1 MAVLLLSDPPSYLWF
16 SFTGHSSLS
25 RRKSLWVS
33 SPSTKLLTLE
43 EAQAQTRG
51 HSNSPVVS
59 DSREIEGPAA
69 LQGKF
74 HPDSGFPSKRSREV
88 SFPAPI
94 IVVGVGFF
102 PIMLLLQKLAETKL
116 S

>member
-59 DSREIEGPAA
+59 DSREIEAEEGPAA

-74 HPDSGFPSKRSREV
+74 YPVSGFPSER
-88 SFPAPI
+88 
-94 IVVGVGFF
+94 
-102 PIMLLLQKLAETKL
+102 
-116 S
+116 

>member
-25 RRKSLWVS
+25 QHKSLWVS

-69 LQGKF
+69 LQGKC
-74 HPDSGFPSKRSREV
+74 HPVSGFPSER
-88 SFPAPI
+88 
-94 IVVGVGFF
+94 
-102 PIMLLLQKLAETKL
+102 
-116 S
+116 